1 MGRSHGRRVPVQEA
15 VNSVEVAN
23 LGEVTRVNQRVND
36 LSEYV
41 RQMKM
46 ETMEKLEAVDELL
59 KNLQKVF
66 MFLDF
71 AKLNSCIEENLKG
84 GRMMLKLEELLPAF
98 VACSSGCEEG
108 MRGVEDSLRD
118 GCGGDIHDAEEEQ
131 DAARQGFDGV
141 VPGSGVVPLS
151 AGDDWQDA
159 AGQGSIDS
167 RDAVRPGVSHSAEHS
182 EVAPCSAIASRADE
196 DFEVLQAQFDEPND
210 IDGDD
215 GVVACIGSSSACDG
229 TSEFAVPHDND
240 KSNESGKTIISND
253 AQIKF
258 ATQMIVE
265 QYFKDNPSVDARVYG
280 KEMKEMIENQMLEQF
295 GAWTLPT

>member
-108 MRGVEDSLRD
+108 THEIQNSLCD
-118 GCGGDIHDAEEEQ
+118 DCVGDFHDAEEEQ

-151 AGDDWQDA
+151 AGEDWQDA
-159 AGQGSIDS
+159 AGQG
-167 RDAVRPGVSHSAEHS
+167 
-182 EVAPCSAIASRADE
+182 
-196 DFEVLQAQFDEPND
+196 FF
-210 IDGDD
+210 
-215 GVVACIGSSSACDG
+215 
-229 TSEFAVPHDND
+229 
-240 KSNESGKTIISND
+240 
-253 AQIKF
+253 
-258 ATQMIVE
+258 
-265 QYFKDNPSVDARVYG
+265 
-280 KEMKEMIENQMLEQF
+280 
-295 GAWTLPT
+295 